1 MVYMRSRPD
10 FHFKKAAFSNSR
22 TTLNIVAVR
31 FVLEKKIDILVGT
44 ANGLS
49 RSYLIT
55 PWFSLELLPF
65 VLLLRLGRNLLMEFV
80 YDSADAAGQN
90 GVTIT
95 TWHACQWALKQIAKE
110 QPDVNIREFYIET
123 KFSGDKNAVAKNYI
137 KGRGL
142 EVQAEAYVTESVLQN
157 VLKVPSII
165 YFTLEGVVDN

>member
-1 MVYMRSRPD
+1 MEPQTVCRVVAWSLLD
-10 FHFKKAAFSNSR
+10 FRWS
-22 TTLNIVAVR
+22 
-31 FVLEKKIDILVGT
+31 
-44 ANGLS
+44 
-49 RSYLIT
+49 SYL
-55 PWFSLELLPF
+55 SF
-65 VLLLRLGRNLLMEFV
+65 VLLRLGRNLLMEFV

-110 QPDVNIREFYIET
+110 QPDINIREFYIET